1 VDALSSTRSKISTP
15 AADCPVVILMRDDD
29 EEPETVPLL
38 TGLALVAK
46 GLAVPIADQV
56 LVLHVPHGN

>member
-1 VDALSSTRSKISTP
+1 VSRLVQTHPQISTFSSEG
-15 AADCPVVILMRDDD
+15 PVALLLRRD

-46 GLAVPIADQV
+46 GLAVPIDDQV